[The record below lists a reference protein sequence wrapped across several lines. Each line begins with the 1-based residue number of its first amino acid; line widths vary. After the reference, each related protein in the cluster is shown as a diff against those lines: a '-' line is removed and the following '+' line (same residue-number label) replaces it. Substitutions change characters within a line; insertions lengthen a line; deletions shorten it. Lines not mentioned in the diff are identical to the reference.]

1 MMKQKAEN
9 GSTYK
14 VEQYE
19 DESIVKIS
27 KNMQQNAKKVP
38 VIW

>member
-1 MMKQKAEN
+1 MKQKAEN

-27 KNMQQNAKKVP
+27 KTMQQNARKCP
-38 VIW
+38 VI